1 VGPRLI
7 VLDTNYL
14 IRIPV
19 TGSEELKKV
28 EDWLEQGERLAC
40 PAIAWYE
47 FCCGPVSPRE
57 QALVL
62 SLLAGGVLP
71 LGEEESATA
80 ARLFNST
87 GRLKSLRIDCLVA
100 ATALTARAPLATSNE
115 RDFGKLV
122 PLGLQLV

>member
-1 VGPRLI
+1 LI
-7 VLDTNYL
+7 LLDTNYL
-14 IRIPV
+14 IRILV
-19 TGSEELKKV
+19 TRSEELNKV
-28 EDWLEQGERLAC
+28 EAWLEKGERLAC

-62 SLLAGGVLP
+62 SLLVGGVLP

-87 GRLKSLRIDCLVA
+87 GRVKSLRIDCLVA
-100 ATALTARAPLATSNE
+100 ATALTVRAPLATSNS
-115 RDFGKLV
+115 RDFAKFV